1 VSNRRRVASGALT
14 VGIVVSLVAPAP
26 LAGQSSPTRPET
38 TKSAATKPWTPP
50 RTADGQP
57 DLQGV
62 WLNSSAT
69 PLERPKALE
78 GRQSLTDPEVAEL
91 KQRAARLLADDTND
105 FPGGDSLFLA
115 ALGNVLSTET
125 PTGLQEPL
133 PTQSNGSSTTGLR

>member
-1 VSNRRRVASGALT
+1 MRSTRGIEMTSRIRGVGCHWSPRTSRSSHREADVSNRRLVAWGALT
-14 VGIVVSLVAPAP
+14 IGIVVSLAASAP
-26 LAGQSSPTRPET
+26 LAGQSSATRPEP
-38 TKSAATKPWTPP
+38 TKPAATTAWTPP

-78 GRQSLTDPEVAEL
+78 GRQSLTDAEVAEL

-105 FPGGDSLFLA
+105 FPGGDS
-115 ALGNVLSTET
+115 
-125 PTGLQEPL
+125 
-133 PTQSNGSSTTGLR
+133 